1 MFEEIIVEK
10 CPDCKKELL
19 VAEFDLNGKDTL
31 GVACE
36 DMNCGFT
43 NDIVDENGKYLYTII
58 KYSIGGKNERD
69 KRKNNSLRQR

>member
-58 KYSIGGKNERD
+58 KYSIG
-69 KRKNNSLRQR
+69 